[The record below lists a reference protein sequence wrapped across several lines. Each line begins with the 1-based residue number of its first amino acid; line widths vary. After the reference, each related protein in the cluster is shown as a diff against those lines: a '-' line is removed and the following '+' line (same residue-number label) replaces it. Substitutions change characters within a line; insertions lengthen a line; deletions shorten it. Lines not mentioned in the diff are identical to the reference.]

1 MKRIGVGQKIKIL
14 GALLL
19 SSIFCVIV
27 ITIYLNQKNIK
38 DATIVNIAGKQRM
51 LTQRIT
57 KNVFY
62 LYQVRSNNFT
72 EIDNAIDEFKFGL
85 NTLRNG
91 NSLLKIS
98 EAPTEKIAEQISKVT
113 VLWNTFEKNVNQFK
127 HALLKNDIEELNSII
142 SYVYQTNNKLLEE
155 VDEIVTLYTDYI
167 EQKTAFIKNFQY
179 LAFSFMF
186 IFALYSLIQL
196 KQIEANAKEFID
208 KYKEIGS
215 HDITEL
221 EPIHVETEKEFVEMA
236 DNLNCFINKVNSAMG
251 YSQTALE
258 QSRMASEKLQDLA
271 DEFEDIIVELG
282 DKNDIIKG
290 IDRSEDIAIE
300 SSENL
305 LRTTNKLNDLKKQL
319 DLLLKSCEKQE
330 V

>member
-142 SYVYQTNNKLLEE
+142 SYVYQTNNKLLDE
-155 VDEIVTLYTDYI
+155 VDEIVSLYTEYI

-196 KQIEANAKEFID
+196 KQIESNAKEFID

-271 DEFEDIIVELG
+271 DEFEDIISELG
-282 DKNDIIKG
+282 DKTDIIKG

-330 V
+330 A